1 MTTRT
6 RVTTLAAFA
15 LAVLLVTACTD
26 DAGRSGSSPSGETE
40 PPTEAHV
47 VEVRDEGVVVSS
59 ANADDAIARL
69 SQRVGYEVRVP
80 KSVPASLELKG
91 VDSAVGPE
99 GVLNPLK
106 LAFLLYGPRDEAK
119 RGQAMVR
126 IEQTGFRFAPP
137 DGGAQ
142 KLDLGVR
149 GVEAYYE
156 LTDRGVMVYS
166 IFTVDRGF
174 VVIVRGAE
182 APNQAQMR
190 EMVASLVQ

>member
-15 LAVLLVTACTD
+15 LAVLLVTACSD
-26 DAGRSGSSPSGETE
+26 DAGRSGSSPAGETE
-40 PPTEAHV
+40 LPAEAHG

-80 KSVPASLELKG
+80 KSVQASLELKG

-106 LAFLLYGPRDEAK
+106 LAFLLYGPKDAAK
-119 RGQAMVR
+119 RGTASVR
-126 IEQTGFRFAPP
+126 IEEAGVRFTPP
-137 DGGAQ
+137 SAGAQ
-142 KLDLGVR
+142 KFDLGVP
-149 GVEAYYE
+149 GADAYYQVTE
-156 LTDRGVMVYS
+156 GGVAAYW
-166 IFTVDRGF
+166 IFTADRGF
-174 VVIVRGAE
+174 LVLVRGAE
-182 APNQAQMR
+182 APNQGQMR
-190 EMVASLVQ
+190 KMLASLVQ